1 MKSLQEKVVEMSNQW
16 GEISEERLCVEST
29 ILSLRVNSKLQT
41 ARKILLSALEYDFQN
56 QFTIEVIRKLT
67 LFSTFFPFKSWSNW
81 LTKDSFE
88 ICMSW
93 GFWITNTCLIWWS
106 FGWDIQGRRPFLCDF
121 YCIHN
126 LVFRKCYKY
135 FLFLFYYYD
144 FRFTVYLFIRGI
156 MLHLVF
162 QQNILNIQIYF
173 LKIQIR

>member
-1 MKSLQEKVVEMSNQW
+1 MLQFSGGVYKIIIIKKW
-16 GEISEERLCVEST
+16 LISIQILYPRFRMQQGISVFSPWILCQIGHQMTVLESAPHED
-29 ILSLRVNSKLQT
+29 SKT
-41 ARKILLSALEYDFQN
+41 
-56 QFTIEVIRKLT
+56 
-67 LFSTFFPFKSWSNW
+67 PP
-81 LTKDSFE
+81 
-88 ICMSW
+88 
-93 GFWITNTCLIWWS
+93 TCLIWWS